1 MQLSVQ
7 VKEAQGRR
15 RRWKR
20 AASDLLMPAMAVVG
34 TTAVVRIQDGLDVQ
48 EWFIIGGTGLLTVL
62 SLALVVIK
70 ARRERARAAR
80 RFQEAIKAALAVVK
94 ENRPESPSLEQ
105 EISDVSQTL
114 TQTVTRLRDISVR
127 AEAFETEVR
136 TLVERAEAAQAVA
149 QLSEDQ
155 ANKISLLL
163 SERTEQQL
171 KDEIEKLKAANA
183 EQAEQQR
190 RSGTRLALWTFAGG
204 VILGVLGNVL
214 TNLIML

>member
-1 MQLSVQ
+1 
-7 VKEAQGRR
+7 
-15 RRWKR
+15 
-20 AASDLLMPAMAVVG
+20 MPAMAVVG